1 MGAIQ
6 DTYLRYEAAGDQY
19 VGRVVAGLPICSWK
33 FAVLPPQIVDC
44 DVKKVEEIVDCCFP
58 SLPDGLK
65 YSARFLSASLLY
77 HLDEIFKYIPS
88 THPLL
93 LASFLTSSE
102 IQEIILKIQINYAW
116 DEDVEVEVYKNQD
129 GIQQVE
135 EASGELSG
143 STGNESSDTV
153 SLGSEKTMP
162 RRTQRIRKATGI
174 PAHVMLMA
182 DMQRVIRS
190 QQSVIA
196 QVACIIKKEFDQRE
210 VGHATFQV
218 QHQVEKML
226 SSFESRVVTKLD
238 SLKQKS
244 SSSTD
249 ECSPNGLSATIEGG
263 RWYHW
268 EGHYRKV
275 PSDWNFPNKMTLR
288 TAIHRYYL
296 PDLMNDICPLKYL
309 TGTDVIKCKN
319 GRRNISSLHML
330 MKFMADEAK
339 NKSIPT
345 LPRKPT
351 EDDINKYYRMV
362 SGFVLSLSNNP
373 RSESFTWQTHA
384 TYG

>member
-1 MGAIQ
+1 M
-6 DTYLRYEAAGDQY
+6 
-19 VGRVVAGLPICSWK
+19 
-33 FAVLPPQIVDC
+33 
-44 DVKKVEEIVDCCFP
+44 
-58 SLPDGLK
+58 
-65 YSARFLSASLLY
+65 
-77 HLDEIFKYIPS
+77 
-88 THPLL
+88 HPLL

-102 IQEIILKIQINYAW
+102 IQDIILKIQINYAW

-218 QHQVEKML
+218 QHQVERML

-238 SLKQKS
+238 SLKLKS

-249 ECSPNGLSATIEGG
+249 ECSPNGLSATKIG
-263 RWYHW
+263 RASCR
-268 EGHYRKV
+268 ERV
-275 PSDWNFPNKMTLR
+275 
-288 TAIHRYYL
+288 
-296 PDLMNDICPLKYL
+296 
-309 TGTDVIKCKN
+309 
-319 GRRNISSLHML
+319 
-330 MKFMADEAK
+330 
-339 NKSIPT
+339 
-345 LPRKPT
+345 
-351 EDDINKYYRMV
+351 
-362 SGFVLSLSNNP
+362 
-373 RSESFTWQTHA
+373 
-384 TYG
+384 